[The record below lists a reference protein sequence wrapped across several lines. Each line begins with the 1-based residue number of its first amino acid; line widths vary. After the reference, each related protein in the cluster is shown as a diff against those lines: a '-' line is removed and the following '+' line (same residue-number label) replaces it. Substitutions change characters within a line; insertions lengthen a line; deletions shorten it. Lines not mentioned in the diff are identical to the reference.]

1 MSYSNYIYN
10 LNEKQ
15 TEFIVITIRMIYL
28 VSVSKSEEQIKRLGQ
43 L

>member
-10 LNEKQ
+10 LKEKQ

-28 VSVSKSEEQIKRLGQ
+28 VSVSKSEEQIKRLG
-43 L
+43 

>member
-10 LNEKQ
+10 LSEKQ

>member
-10 LNEKQ
+10 LNKKQ

-28 VSVSKSEEQIKRLGQ
+28 VSVSKSEEQINRLGQ

>member
-10 LNEKQ
+10 LNGKQ

-28 VSVSKSEEQIKRLGQ
+28 VSVSKSEEQIKGLG
-43 L
+43 

>member
-15 TEFIVITIRMIYL
+15 TELIVITIRMIYL
-28 VSVSKSEEQIKRLGQ
+28 VSVSKSEEQIKRLG
-43 L
+43 